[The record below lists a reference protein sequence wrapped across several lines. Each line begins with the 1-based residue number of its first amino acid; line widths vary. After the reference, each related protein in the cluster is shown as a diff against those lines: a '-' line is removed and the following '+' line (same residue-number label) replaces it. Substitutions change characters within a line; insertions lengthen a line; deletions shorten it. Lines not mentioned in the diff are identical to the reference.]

1 MRRGLAALAAVA
13 AAATLGVA
21 GAGAGRPPSRIVVPS
36 EGVGHLPA
44 YRGPENPP
52 LGGAGAG
59 APDVF
64 MPGPPA
70 ATPVQGPG
78 ATGGT
83 TTSPASPSG
92 GPDAVVA
99 LGVQVSETPDYVMR
113 LSRASVPAGN
123 VTVQLQNTGE
133 DEHNVRIVRSDGTG
147 VATEL
152 PDVQPGG
159 TVTRTVRFTPGRY
172 RLACTLTAPT
182 SHDDAGMHATL
193 TVTAS

>member
-36 EGVGHLPA
+36 EGTGHLPA

-52 LGGAGAG
+52 LGGAGAA

-64 MPGPPA
+64 APAPASAPPA
-70 ATPVQGPG
+70 QGPG
-78 ATGGT
+78 APGGT
-83 TTSPASPSG
+83 TTSPASPSA

-113 LSRASVPAGN
+113 LSRTSVPAGN

-133 DEHNVRIVRSDGTG
+133 DEHNVRIVRFDGTG
-147 VATEL
+147 AATEL
-152 PDVQPGG
+152 PDVGPGA
-159 TVTRTVRFTPGRY
+159 TATRTVRFTPGRY

-182 SHDDAGMHATL
+182 SHDEAGMHATL
-193 TVTAS
+193 TVTAG

>member
-1 MRRGLAALAAVA
+1 MRRGLAALAVLA

-36 EGVGHLPA
+36 EGTGHLPA

-52 LGGAGAG
+52 LGGAGAA

-64 MPGPPA
+64 APAPASAPPA
-70 ATPVQGPG
+70 QGPG
-78 ATGGT
+78 APGGT
-83 TTSPASPSG
+83 TTSPASPSA

-113 LSRASVPAGN
+113 LSRTSVPAGN

-133 DEHNVRIVRSDGTG
+133 DEHNVRIVRFDGTG
-147 VATEL
+147 AATEL
-152 PDVQPGG
+152 PDVGPGA
-159 TVTRTVRFTPGRY
+159 TATRTVRFTPGRY

-182 SHDDAGMHATL
+182 SHDEAGMHATL
-193 TVTAS
+193 TVTAG